1 MLLRSFET
9 KRELEMQE
17 IYLWKIKERWAST
30 DFECTKQEVED
41 MLIIQIKEF
50 GEKEP
55 VKIMWELK
63 LAAIG
68 LGTEWLFN

>member
-1 MLLRSFET
+1 MLLMSFET

-17 IYLWKIKERWAST
+17 ICLWKIKERWAST

>member
-1 MLLRSFET
+1 
-9 KRELEMQE
+9 
-17 IYLWKIKERWAST
+17 
-30 DFECTKQEVED
+30 

-50 GEKEP
+50 SEKEP